1 MSASFRAIT
10 SASASGA
17 TSLTLTRPSGH
28 VVGDLLLAVLLFT
41 GGSGITVTTPAGWAQ
56 VLRQN
61 DGTTAGLLVLRQR
74 NISSMPDVHTF
85 TFSGAVT
92 VVGCLAAYGGVA
104 QAAPIDASAAQANAA
119 STTATAPS
127 VTTSKTNALRVALF
141 GAESGAPSIAEASGM
156 SERAEVSLGGLTL
169 SVHDEA
175 QATAGASGTEA
186 ATLSGSAASV
196 CAQVALAPSVLNSVA
211 AVQDEGNWRQDAW
224 SANLPTQAEFDA
236 FVEGLI
242 QTANEV
248 LRRRVGMEFYTAN
261 VLLDPWNGLLKEA
274 EMHLVQARL
283 LEIAAGI
290 AESGDDTDPAPF
302 LGTGS
307 SLRTQVAR
315 RLRAADEIIAM
326 TRDTGR
332 PGPHGPYFRAA
343 TGASA
348 IRTRFDA
355 EG

>member
-1 MSASFRAIT
+1 MSASFRAIA

-41 GGSGITVTTPAGWAQ
+41 GGSGITVTAPAGWVQ

-74 NISSMPDVHTF
+74 NISSVADSHTI
-85 TFSGAVT
+85 TFSGSVT
-92 VVGCLAAYGGVA
+92 VVGCLAAYGGVE
-104 QAAPIDASAAQANAA
+104 QAVPVDASASQANAA
-119 STTATAPS
+119 STTATVPS
-127 VTTSKTNALRVALF
+127 VTTSKAHLLRVALF
-141 GAESGAPSIAEASGM
+141 GAESGSPTVAEATGM
-156 SERAEVSLGGLTL
+156 LERAEVSLGGLTL
-169 SVHDEA
+169 SVQDEA

-186 ATLSGSAASV
+186 ATLSASAASL
-196 CAQVALAPSVLNSVA
+196 CAQVALAASALNTSA
-211 AVQDEGNWRQDAW
+211 AVQDEGNWRQNAW

-242 QTANEV
+242 QRANQV
-248 LRRRVGMEFYTAN
+248 LRRRVGMEFYTEN
-261 VLLDPWNGLLKEA
+261 ILLDPWNGLLKEA

-290 AESGDDTDPAPF
+290 AESGDDTNPAPF
-302 LGTGS
+302 LGTGA

-326 TRDTGR
+326 TRDASR
-332 PGPHGPYFRAA
+332 PGPHAPYFQAA

-348 IRTRFDA
+348 IRTRFES